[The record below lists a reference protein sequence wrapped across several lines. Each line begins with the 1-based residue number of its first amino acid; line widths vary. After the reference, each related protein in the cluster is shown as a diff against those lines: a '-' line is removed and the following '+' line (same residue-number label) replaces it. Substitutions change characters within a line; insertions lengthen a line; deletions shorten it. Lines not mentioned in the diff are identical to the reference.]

1 MIRLTSPTYSKPP
14 GFPFFLLSFY
24 LGKRLN
30 WQLNAEAS
38 IEILESV
45 TNTWWGGTDGF
56 LEREEEKKKGRRKE
70 IERRDFAVRS
80 SKVRRLLMIDS
91 SSWYAEALDLI
102 GEPAR
107 KETAPKRFASLRSH
121 IASYHQRVTRPLR
134 RRSSFGRNTRR

>member
-56 LEREEEKKKGRRKE
+56 LEREEEKKKGKKK
-70 IERRDFAVRS
+70 RDR
-80 SKVRRLLMIDS
+80 
-91 SSWYAEALDLI
+91 
-102 GEPAR
+102 
-107 KETAPKRFASLRSH
+107 ETRF
-121 IASYHQRVTRPLR
+121 
-134 RRSSFGRNTRR
+134 RRSIFEGASIINDR